1 MEMTEKIEETAREI
15 GERVRPQI
23 DEAKRKLESLN
34 SSAVSFIKEN
44 PGKCLVGAVALGYL
58 IGKIASRRG

>member
-23 DEAKRKLESLN
+23 EEAKRKISSLN
-34 SSAVSFIKEN
+34 ESATAYIKAN
-44 PGKCLVGAVALGYL
+44 PGKCLIGAIAVGYL
-58 IGKIASRRG
+58 VGKIASRRG

>member
-15 GERVRPQI
+15 GARVRPQI
-23 DEAKRKLESLN
+23 DEAKRRFESLN
-34 SSAVSFIKEN
+34 TSAVSFIKEN

>member
-23 DEAKRKLESLN
+23 DEAKRKIEALN
-34 SSAVSFIKEN
+34 TSAVSFIKEN

>member
-23 DEAKRKLESLN
+23 DEAKRKIESLN
-34 SSAVSFIKEN
+34 TSAVSINKEN

>member
-34 SSAVSFIKEN
+34 TSAVSFIKEN